1 MIKLLKKKKLKLI
14 PIIIKLVFLLF
25 GFYLVCTL
33 ISQQKQINFRKKRL
47 DEINNKI
54 AIQNTKNEE
63 LKHFLNKAE
72 EDNSEYLEHLA
83 RESLDLVKK
92 GERVFVNIS
101 GN

>member
-1 MIKLLKKKKLKLI
+1 MIKILKKKKLKLI

-25 GFYLVCTL
+25 GFYLVFTL
-33 ISQQKQINFRKKRL
+33 ISQQKQINFRKRKL
-47 DEINNKI
+47 DEINNKL
-54 AIQNTKNEE
+54 AIQNIKNEE
-63 LKHFLNKAE
+63 LKNFLNKAE